1 MVTKRCTGAPLR
13 GGYPPPVAATLV
25 WGGTPPNLD
34 SSGAAAFKGGEPP
47 PSHHQSL
54 LLLRGGHLPLAL
66 REALLWRRPGREH
79 LRFRTDELLLLRGGN
94 PPHPSDLLLLRGGHP
109 LQGCA
114 DSDQD
119 TLKDRQCHRVAE
131 ETEPVRTVTAG
142 RNGPNGIESARP
154 RERRFV
160 LCVRLS
166 VLGRY
171 AERCG

>member
-1 MVTKRCTGAPLR
+1 MEICTGAPLR

-109 LQGCA
+109 PQGC
-114 DSDQD
+114 DQLLLLRWGGEPICIVLNRGSRTSCSLLRWARD
-119 TLKDRQCHRVAE
+119 NLK
-131 ETEPVRTVTAG
+131 
-142 RNGPNGIESARP
+142 
-154 RERRFV
+154 
-160 LCVRLS
+160 
-166 VLGRY
+166 
-171 AERCG
+171 